1 VDADGKVVSAKI
13 MPPTSQNQ
21 RQIELDL
28 RRWLPPLL
36 QLPDQQIADACEKLI
51 RTWDPCI
58 SCSTHFLKIR
68 IDRSTTTNVTAAALE
83 SPR

>member
-1 VDADGKVVSAKI
+1 LIYQRYAVNADGQVVSAKI

-28 RRWLPPLL
+28 MQWLPPLL

-58 SCSTHFLKIR
+58 SCSTHFLKLNINR
-68 IDRSTTTNVTAAALE
+68 QPSK
-83 SPR
+83 